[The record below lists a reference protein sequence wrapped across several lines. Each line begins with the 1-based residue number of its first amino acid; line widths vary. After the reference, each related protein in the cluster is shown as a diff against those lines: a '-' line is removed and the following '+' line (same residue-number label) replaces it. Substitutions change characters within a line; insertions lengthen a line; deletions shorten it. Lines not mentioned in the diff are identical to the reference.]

1 MTANFQISGK
11 APDGRIY
18 VVGGDNYE
26 EFSGNLLAIF
36 GPEMADRVAEDFQ
49 FLVDPPSAPAVAN
62 AGSLRGDAPSPAQ
75 SSAGAPA
82 PGAQTCNHGARVYKS
97 GTSAKGQW
105 AAWFCPAPTGPGQCK
120 AVWA

>member
-11 APDGRIY
+11 AADGRIY
-18 VVGGDNYE
+18 VVGGDNYD
-26 EFSGNLLAIF
+26 EFTTNLLAIF
-36 GPEMADRVAEDFQ
+36 GPEMADRVVEDFQ

-62 AGSLRGDAPSPAQ
+62 ASSLRGSDPSPAQ
-75 SSAGAPA
+75 SSAGNPA
-82 PGAQTCNHGARVYKS
+82 PGAPTCSHGARVFRS

-105 AAWFCPAPTGPGQCK
+105 SAWFCPAPKGPDQCK